1 VCNKSAPNWQSHGH
15 AAAVRVQ
22 NYGQLPEPERQANR
36 AKAAHAEPGAE
47 EAAACT
53 QGPRLAWESVSES
66 QVVAG
71 MIVSIV

>member
-1 VCNKSAPNWQSHGH
+1 MDTQQLFKIMGSFPSESA
-15 AAAVRVQ
+15 
-22 NYGQLPEPERQANR
+22 RQANR
-36 AKAAHAEPGAE
+36 AKAAHAEAGAE

>member
-1 VCNKSAPNWQSHGH
+1 MDTQ
-15 AAAVRVQ
+15 
-22 NYGQLPEPERQANR
+22 QLFKIMASFPSESERQANR

-47 EAAACT
+47 EAATCT

-71 MIVSIV
+71 MIVSIVQSSIYCRY